1 MERGVGSRSNFN
13 VPSLLRYTTESC
25 DNMAPVYKDE
35 NFNSL
40 DLGPEVEKKD
50 KNDEDDDSNKGW
62 R

>member
-1 MERGVGSRSNFN
+1 MF
-13 VPSLLRYTTESC
+13 PSLLRYTTESC

-50 KNDEDDDSNKGW
+50 KNDEDGDSNKGW

>member
-1 MERGVGSRSNFN
+1 MERVVSRRSNFN